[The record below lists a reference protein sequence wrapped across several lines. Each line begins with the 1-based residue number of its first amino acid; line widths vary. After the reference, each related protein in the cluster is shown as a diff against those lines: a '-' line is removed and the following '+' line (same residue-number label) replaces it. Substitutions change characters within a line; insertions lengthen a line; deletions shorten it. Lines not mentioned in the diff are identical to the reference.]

1 VNRLASDS
9 DASLYE
15 QRIPLYGGFSEND
28 LIEQPA
34 IDLFDKLGWKTLN
47 LFGEFKDGKSTEGRE
62 SRREVILPVRLKA
75 ALKKLNPHLPETAL
89 DEAQKLLASE
99 RRHLDPVRANREIY
113 EFLKDGVKVKVRGT
127 DGALRDETV
136 RIIDWEK
143 VRENEFLLA
152 SQVWFAGDLYT
163 RRADLIGFVNGIPLM
178 FGEVK
183 GIYHDLKDAYEK
195 NISDYRTT
203 IPQAFTP
210 CAFVLISNGIDARL
224 GSPFALYE
232 HFLEWKK
239 VDDENELGAVSLEIV
254 IRAIGRPDRF
264 LDIVENFIAFEE
276 EKKGLVKKLAR
287 NHQYLGVNRTIE
299 AVMKLNENQGRLG
312 VFWHTQ
318 GSGKSLSIL
327 FFARKVLRKLPGN
340 WTFVIV
346 TDRTELDVQIAD
358 TFSACGAL
366 GKEREQVQ
374 AQSREHLKELLRG
387 DERFIFTLIQKFG
400 TERGEVYPVLS
411 ERSDIIVI
419 TDEAHRSQYDILAAN
434 MRSALPNAAF
444 LGFTGTPL
452 IAGEEERTREVF
464 GDYVSVYDFAQS
476 IVDGAT
482 VPLYYESRLPTL
494 QLKSSDLEDEIAR
507 ALDDAELNEDDQE
520 RVVKRFARQ
529 YQLITNDDRLDK
541 VAEDL
546 VRHFSARGYRG
557 KGMFIAI
564 DKATAVRMYE
574 KVKRHWKAMLERE
587 QQRLAKVTDE
597 VERTALQEKYD
608 WLAKTDMAVVVS
620 QAQGEVDQL
629 AKRSL
634 DIKPHRERIVKEN
647 LDEKFKADDDPL
659 RLVFVCA
666 MWITGFDVPTCST
679 MYLDKPMKNH
689 TLMQTIARANRI
701 SPGKEAGLIVD
712 YVGVF
717 RSLKD
722 ALAIYARPRP
732 GVDDLPIKDKTA
744 LVEEFKDALQKAV
757 DWARKRGVNIEA
769 IIKAEGFQR
778 QARIKEAA
786 EAVLGHDD
794 EKREFLRLAA
804 QAWQLFKAILP
815 DPAALEHRWPT
826 VAIQVIAQT
835 VGHLGQPDKRDISV
849 VIAEIER
856 LIDEAISGVAI
867 KAPVPTGNDLKKL
880 FDLSSIDFDKLSDLF
895 NQGSKKIATEVLRG
909 KAERKARDLVSRN
922 PTRSGLLERLQVLI
936 DRYNTGS
943 MDIEKLFEE
952 LMNFVR
958 DLDEEERRHVREKL
972 TEEELTI
979 FDILTKPE
987 PRLTK
992 AQEVEVKKI
1001 ARELLSKLKRE
1012 KLILDW
1018 RTKEQAKAAVR
1029 ETIREELDGLPEVY
1043 ERRIWEE
1050 KVERTYQFIFEHYA
1064 GVSEAAL

>member
-1 VNRLASDS
+1 VPNEREPG
-9 DASLYE
+9 LYE
-15 QRIPLYGGFSEND
+15 QRIPLYGGFSESD

-34 IDLFDKLGWKTLN
+34 VNLFGQLGWKTIN

-62 SRREVILPVRLKA
+62 SRRDVILPTRLKA
-75 ALKKLNPHLPETAL
+75 ALKSLNPDVLEVNL
-89 DEAQKLLASE
+89 DEAQKLLTSE
-99 RRHLDPVRANREIY
+99 RRHLNPVRANREIY
-113 EFLKDGVKVKVRGT
+113 DFLKDGVKVKVRGP
-127 DGALRDETV
+127 DGALRDETIRV
-136 RIIDWEK
+136 VDWENTGA
-143 VRENEFLLA
+143 NEFLLA

-183 GIYHDLKDAYEK
+183 GIYRSLKSAYDE
-195 NISDYRTT
+195 NISDYRNA

-210 CAFVLISNGIDARL
+210 CALVLISNGIDARL

-232 HFLEWKK
+232 YFAEWKK
-239 VDDENELGAVSLEIV
+239 TDNENELGAVSLETM
-254 IRAIGRPDRF
+254 IRAIGHPERF
-264 LDIVENFIAFEE
+264 LDIVENFVAFEE
-276 EKKGLVKKLAR
+276 EKKGLVKKLAK

-299 AVMKLNENQGRLG
+299 AVMKLRENKGRLG

-340 WTFVIV
+340 WTFLIV

-374 AQSREHLKELLRG
+374 AQTRDHLKELLRG

-411 ERSDIIVI
+411 ERPDIIVI

-434 MRSALPNAAF
+434 MRQALPNAAF

-464 GDYVSVYDFAQS
+464 GDYVSVYDFAES
-476 IVDGAT
+476 VVDGAT
-482 VPLYYESRLPTL
+482 VPLYYESRLPEL
-494 QLKSSDLEDEIAR
+494 QLKSSDLEHEIAD
-507 ALDDAELNEDDQE
+507 ALDEAELNEDEQE
-520 RVVKRFARQ
+520 RVARHFARQ
-529 YQLITNDDRLDK
+529 YQIITNDDRLDRI
-541 VAEDL
+541 AEDL

-574 KVKRHWKAMLERE
+574 KVQRYWKAMLERE
-587 QQRLAKVTDE
+587 RQRLLAVTDE
-597 VERTALQEKYD
+597 VERAALSEKCD
-608 WLAKTDMAVVVS
+608 WLASTDMAVVVS
-620 QAQGEVDQL
+620 QAQGEVEL
-629 AKRSL
+629 LGNRGL
-634 DIKPHRERIVKEN
+634 DIRPHRERIVNED

-689 TLMQTIARANRI
+689 TLMQTIARANRV
-701 SPGKEAGLIVD
+701 SAGKEAGLIVD

-717 RSLKD
+717 RNLKE

-732 GVDDLPIKDKTA
+732 GVDSLPIKDKTA
-744 LVEEFKDALQKAV
+744 LVEEFKDALAKAA
-757 DWARKRGVNIEA
+757 DWAQMRGVDVEA
-769 IIKAEGFQR
+769 IIKSEGFQR

-786 EAVLGHDD
+786 EAVLGQDD
-794 EKREFLRLAA
+794 DKREFLRLAA
-804 QAWQLFKAILP
+804 QAWQKFKAILP
-815 DPAALEHRWPT
+815 DPAALEHRWTT

-835 VGHLGQPDKRDISV
+835 VRHLGQPNQKDISA

-856 LIDEAISGVAI
+856 LIDDAISGVAI

-880 FDLSSIDFDKLSDLF
+880 FDLSSIDFDKLADLF
-895 NQGSKKIATEVLRG
+895 HQGSKKTAAEVLRG
-909 KAERKARDLVSRN
+909 KAERKARDLASRN
-922 PTRSGLLERLQVLI
+922 PTRTGLLERLQTLI

-943 MDIEKLFEE
+943 MEIEKLFEE
-952 LMNFVR
+952 LMLFVR
-958 DLDEEERRHVREKL
+958 DLEDEEQRHIRENL
-972 TEEELTI
+972 AEDELTI

-987 PRLTK
+987 PKLTK
-992 AQEVEVKKI
+992 AQELGVKKI

-1029 ETIREELDGLPEVY
+1029 ETIREELDALPEIY
-1043 ERRIWEE
+1043 ERRLWEE
-1050 KVERTYQFIFEHYA
+1050 KVEKTYQFVFEHFE
-1064 GVSEAAL
+1064 GVVHLSG